1 MFTPP
6 MTYEEWALDQERIR
20 INRAICRRVCSPP
33 DVNGSSPSSATPGE
47 PGPGVCIPNDATAA
61 KSAKKPMRQRVR
73 RVTMSPVI
81 ADLFAD
87 QSNGLGA
94 SACIAQNGSLFA
106 LSVAPLRAPVVGSGV
121 IFHGPSVLL

>member
-20 INRAICRRVCSPP
+20 INRAICRRVCSPS

-73 RVTMSPVI
+73 RVTISPVI
-81 ADLFAD
+81 SDLFAD
-87 QSNGLGA
+87 QSNVLDA

-106 LSVAPLRAPVVGSGV
+106 VSVAPLRLPVGGNDVSFYV
-121 IFHGPSVLL
+121 P